1 MPRAGLSHQRVV
13 AEAAAVADEFGLEQ
27 LTLAAVADRFGV
39 TVPSLYKHINGLE
52 ALKRDLAA
60 VAVRELTV
68 AMSTAAV
75 GRAGR
80 DALHAIANAIRDYAH
95 SHPGLYAASVRGP
108 GPEDAE
114 LIAANEAALAIFM
127 AALSGYGITDYSSQF
142 GQLLDRTAPPAPQDE
157 RSIQDAIDAI
167 RSLRA
172 VIHGFVTL
180 EATGGFGLPRSLDAT
195 YTRLIDSLDTA
206 FRTWSAAGDTTDH
219 PGSAPTS

>member
-1 MPRAGLSHQRVV
+1 
-13 AEAAAVADEFGLEQ
+13 VADAFGLER
-27 LTLAAVADRFGV
+27 LTLAAVAERFGV
-39 TVPSLYKHINGLE
+39 TVPSLYKHIDGLE
-52 ALKRDLAA
+52 ALKRDLA
-60 VAVRELTV
+60 VMGVRELTV

-108 GPEDAE
+108 GPGDAE

-127 AALSGYGITDYSSQF
+127 AALSGYGITDHSSRF
-142 GQLLDRTAPPAPQDE
+142 GQLLDRTAPAAPQDE
-157 RSIQDAIDAI
+157 RSLRDAIDAV

-172 VIHGFVTL
+172 AVHGFVTL

-206 FRTWSAAGDTTDH
+206 FRTWPAARAATDH
-219 PGSAPTS
+219 PDRAPTT

>member
-1 MPRAGLSHQRVV
+1 MPSGGLSHQRVV

-52 ALKRDLAA
+52 ALKRDLAV

-95 SHPGLYAASVRGP
+95 SHPGL
-108 GPEDAE
+108 
-114 LIAANEAALAIFM
+114 
-127 AALSGYGITDYSSQF
+127 T
-142 GQLLDRTAPPAPQDE
+142 PPA
-157 RSIQDAIDAI
+157 
-167 RSLRA
+167 
-172 VIHGFVTL
+172 
-180 EATGGFGLPRSLDAT
+180 
-195 YTRLIDSLDTA
+195 
-206 FRTWSAAGDTTDH
+206 SAARVPKT
-219 PGSAPTS
+219 PSSSPQMKLRWRPSRPP

>member
-52 ALKRDLAA
+52 ALKRDLA
-60 VAVRELTV
+60 VVGVRELTV

-80 DALHAIANAIRDYAH
+80 DALHAIADAIRDYAH

-127 AALSGYGITDYSSQF
+127 AALRGYGITDYSSQF
-142 GQLLDRTAPPAPQDE
+142 GQLLDRAAPPAPQDE
-157 RSIQDAIDAI
+157 RSLQDAIDAI

-206 FRTWSAAGDTTDH
+206 FRTWPAAGDATDH
-219 PGSAPTS
+219 PDSVPTS

>member
-39 TVPSLYKHINGLE
+39 TVPSLYKHIKGLE
-52 ALKRDLAA
+52 ALKRDLA
-60 VAVRELTV
+60 VVGVRELTV
-68 AMSTAAV
+68 VMSTAAV

-80 DALHAIANAIRDYAH
+80 DALHALANAIRDYAH

-108 GPEDAE
+108 GPEDGE

-127 AALSGYGITDYSSQF
+127 AALRGYGITDYSSQF
-142 GQLLDRTAPPAPQDE
+142 GQLLDRAAPPAPQDE
-157 RSIQDAIDAI
+157 RSLQDAIDAV

-172 VIHGFVTL
+172 AIHGFVTL

-195 YTRLIDSLDTA
+195 YTRLIDCLDTA
-206 FRTWSAAGDTTDH
+206 FTAWS
-219 PGSAPTS
+219 SAPDASDNANTETTT

>member
-1 MPRAGLSHQRVV
+1 MPRAGLTHQRVV
-13 AEAAAVADEFGLEQ
+13 AQAAAVADEIGLEQ

-52 ALKRDLAA
+52 ALKRDLA
-60 VAVRELTV
+60 VLGVRELTV

-80 DALHAIANAIRDYAH
+80 DALHAIANAVRDYAH

-108 GPEDAE
+108 GPEDTE
-114 LIAANEAALAIFM
+114 LIAANEAALAIFL
-127 AALSGYGITDYSSQF
+127 AALAGYGITGDSSQF
-142 GQLLDRTAPPAPQDE
+142 GELLDRKMPRAQQDE
-157 RSIQDAIDAI
+157 HSLQDAVDAI

-206 FRTWSAAGDTTDH
+206 FTTWATARDATDNPDSETT
-219 PGSAPTS
+219 T